1 MSNKKIVT
9 DELTTIQNE
18 ALSGRLVVYGRQ
30 KNNPDALLNAQLYF
44 NSGNLVRITLGTAK
58 DADALPQFLA
68 LVPERVVFLK
78 TAGES
83 VSGTVA
89 LPSVAD
95 LMARLSSESAAP
107 AINTDELIAA
117 ATQALASIFGK
128 NAQVEVA
135 KAATKSPPAADPV
148 TFLQTCQ
155 ARAEVVFG
163 KGMADNLFDPLYKK
177 VRG

>member
-1 MSNKKIVT
+1 MSNKKILI
-9 DELTTIQNE
+9 DELTTIQKE
-18 ALSGRLVVYGRQ
+18 ALSGRLVVYGRLP
-30 KNNPDALLNAQLYF
+30 NNPDVLLNAQLYF

-58 DADALPQFLA
+58 DADALPQLLA
-68 LVPERVVFLK
+68 LTPERVVFLK

-83 VSGTVA
+83 TSGTTP
-89 LPSVAD
+89 LPSIAD
-95 LMARLSSESAAP
+95 LTARFAGGSAP
-107 AINTDELIAA
+107 TINTDELIAD

-128 NAQVEVA
+128 NAKAEVT
-135 KAATKSPPAADPV
+135 KAAAKSPPETDPV
-148 TFLQTCQ
+148 AFLQTCQ